1 MLKKLIGKLSRRE
14 MQLEEPSDHAGS
26 KRSILGRQ
34 ADQKGVTLQE
44 VLIGI
49 AVAAALAAA
58 TIVIGVQFIGRGQSS
73 AARQTLESAS
83 LAVEANYARIVP
95 GGRQNWTGTTMASTT
110 ADGLTRAAVIEFNK
124 LGESFTFVGA
134 VGSTAS
140 GSSEIDAID
149 EINSL
154 DQNVVWVKVLAGYVI
169 PAAKVSS
176 SAPTVTITSG
186 KVLILGIRGADG
198 STMCVIN
205 AKDSAPNLISG
216 KGWQAVNEESSTATI
231 GSTVGG
237 AAADCG
243 AFKDHTTTAGDS
255 EEWPRTDQTDTSLGD
270 AKDTG
275 NINYS

>member
-14 MQLEEPSDHAGS
+14 MQHDEPSDAAGS
-26 KRSILGRQ
+26 KRSILGRR

-95 GGRQNWTGTTMASTT
+95 GGRQNWTGLPLVGAQTT
-110 ADGLTRAAVIEFNK
+110 AGLTASAITEFNK
-124 LGESFTFVGA
+124 LGEAVTFVDVA
-134 VGSTAS
+134 TITA
-140 GSSEIDAID
+140 
-149 EINSL
+149 INAL
-154 DQNVVWVKVLAGYVI
+154 DQNEVWVKVLHGYAI
-169 PAAKVSS
+169 PTANVTDS
-176 SAPTVTITSG
+176 SADVTITDG

-216 KGWQAVNEESSTATI
+216 KGWQAVDEESSNSTPTGGTA
-231 GSTVGG
+231 GDY
-237 AAADCG
+237 AADCG
-243 AFKDHTTTAGDS
+243 AFKIHTTTGTS
-255 EEWPRTDQTDTSLGD
+255 KEWPRTYQTDTSLGD
-270 AKDTG
+270 AKNAITDD
-275 NINYS
+275 YS